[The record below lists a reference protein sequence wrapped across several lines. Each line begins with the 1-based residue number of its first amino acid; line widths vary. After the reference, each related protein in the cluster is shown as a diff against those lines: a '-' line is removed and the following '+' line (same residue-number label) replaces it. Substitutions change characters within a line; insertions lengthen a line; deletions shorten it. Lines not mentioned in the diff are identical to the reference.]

1 MGQQRNR
8 RGNKKYLETN
18 ENSNMTFQNLWDKKK
33 KKKISFKREFY
44 SNTGLPQKTR
54 KNLNEQPLPRLVQK
68 KGHYNKILNK

>member
-33 KKKISFKREFY
+33 KKISFKREFY

-54 KNLNEQPLPRLVQK
+54 KNLNEQPLPRLMQK

>member
-1 MGQQRNR
+1 MGQQRNQ

-18 ENSNMTFQNLWDKKK
+18 ENSNTTFQNLRDK

-54 KNLNEQPLPRLVQK
+54 KNLNEQPLPRLIQK
-68 KGHYNKILNK
+68 KGHYNKINK

>member
-33 KKKISFKREFY
+33 KKDQF
-44 SNTGLPQKTR
+44 
-54 KNLNEQPLPRLVQK
+54 
-68 KGHYNKILNK
+68 